1 MHLILH
7 ILVFRCGKLEC
18 LPLLRRVRET
28 LCSQQMSNEK
38 QIPRAKTA
46 LGMTG

>member
-7 ILVFRCGKLEC
+7 ISVFRCEKLEC
-18 LPLLRRVRET
+18 LV
-28 LCSQQMSNEK
+28 SNEK
-38 QIPRAKTA
+38 QIPRANTA